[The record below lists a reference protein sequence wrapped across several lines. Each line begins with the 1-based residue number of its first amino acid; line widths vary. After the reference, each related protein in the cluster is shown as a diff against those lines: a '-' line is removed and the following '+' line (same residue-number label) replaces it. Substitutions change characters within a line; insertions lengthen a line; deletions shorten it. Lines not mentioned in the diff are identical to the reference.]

1 MRISQY
7 LKHDQKV
14 KNKAPFVKSHTN
26 TAVQFNYCTM
36 KLKRTANNSITRI
49 HIWRFCQE
57 HSYDDPY
64 SLGTFFTLWSRTLI
78 RWTLQFAKFF

>member
-7 LKHDQKV
+7 LKHDQNV
-14 KNKAPFVKSHTN
+14 KSKAPFVKSSTN

-49 HIWRFCQE
+49 HIWRF
-57 HSYDDPY
+57 
-64 SLGTFFTLWSRTLI
+64 GRTLI
-78 RWTLQFAKFF
+78 RRPLQLGNFF